1 MTYPKPA
8 PGNQTLGEI
17 LSQPRCWA
25 ESFASLQAERALER
39 ICEQFPLSGGG
50 EWLFIGCGSSHYVAM
65 AAAASWTHLTGLPA
79 RAVPASEVLLFP
91 DLLLTGPC
99 QPVLISRSGSTSEVL
114 RAAEYLESRRG
125 IRTLA
130 VSCAKGQP
138 LEAMASAT
146 LLLPAADEKSTVMT
160 RSFTSMLL
168 GVQALGA
175 CAAGKTEFRGA
186 LDRLP
191 LAAQRVLETM
201 QPGIAKL
208 VSSGEFSEYAFLAQ
222 GPLFGLA
229 SEGHLKVK
237 EMSCSSA
244 QAYHALEFRHGPKSV
259 VGPEM
264 LLTLLM
270 SETGYEAEREV
281 LEEMKELGATTLVVV
296 NEADDRVR
304 RAADVLYE
312 LNMDIPEFARVPAY
326 AFAGQLLGQYTGL
339 KKGLDPDH
347 PRNLSRVVILNQ

>member
-1 MTYPKPA
+1 MNFSKPA
-8 PGNQTLGEI
+8 PGNDTLGEI

-25 ESFASLQAERALER
+25 ESLASLQAERALEK
-39 ICEQFPLSGGG
+39 ICEQFPPRG

-79 RAVPASEVLLFP
+79 RAVPASEILLFP
-91 DLLLTGPC
+91 DLLLSRPC

-114 RAAEYLESRRG
+114 RAAEYLESKRG

-138 LEAMASAT
+138 LDAMATST
-146 LLLPAADEKSTVMT
+146 LFLLPADEKSTVMT

-168 GVQALGA
+168 GIQALGA
-175 CAAGKTEFRGA
+175 WATGNTAYREA
-186 LDRLP
+186 LDRMP

-201 QPGIAKL
+201 HPGIAQL
-208 VSSGEFSEYAFLAQ
+208 VAASKFSDYVFLAQ

-259 VGPEM
+259 VGPGM
-264 LLTLLM
+264 LLTFLI
-270 SETGYEAEREV
+270 SETGYNAEREV

-312 LNMDIPEFARVPAY
+312 LKMDIPEFARVPAY
-326 AFAGQLLGQYTGL
+326 AFAGQLMGQYTGL